1 MDVELPK
8 VVVYCDGACQ
18 GNPGPGGWAAIL
30 SYEGHKLELSGA
42 EKATTNNR
50 MELTAALQ
58 ALRALKRTSDV
69 TFYTD
74 SNYLVR
80 GATEWLAGWKQRGW
94 RRKEGS
100 LLNADLW
107 QALDEQLGRHS
118 VHWVWVKGHAGNPL
132 NERADQLAVRAI
144 RSLPTSDQG

>member
-1 MDVELPK
+1 
-8 VVVYCDGACQ
+8 
-18 GNPGPGGWAAIL
+18 
-30 SYEGHKLELSGA
+30 
-42 EKATTNNR
+42 

-80 GATEWLAGWKQRGW
+80 GATEWLLGWKQRGW